1 MKTLN
6 AIALRDYIDDN
17 GVFICTQG
25 QNVTI
30 IKDNKDCLVKTSCGW
45 YEADVE
51 DFEVKELNNEVS
63 GVFKKRIW

>member
-1 MKTLN
+1 MKTLT

-30 IKDNKDCLVKTSCGW
+30 IKGNKDCLVKTSCG
-45 YEADVE
+45 
-51 DFEVKELNNEVS
+51 
-63 GVFKKRIW
+63 